1 MPVPL
6 TVIGGYLGSGKTTLI
21 NRVLSSPGAGRMAV
35 VVNDFGDVNID
46 AALIAARGADTLELT
61 NGCICCQITD
71 DVQRT
76 MSTLASRDDLDH
88 VVCEVSGIGDPS
100 QLGTWRTFPGFRPG
114 PMIVCAD
121 ALTTP
126 RRARD
131 EYVGDVVRRQL
142 ESADVIIVTKGDLAE
157 PTQIE
162 GTRDVCRR
170 INPEADLQV
179 SSGGDPTAV
188 SEAIRRWA
196 DAHVDEDVGARP
208 DAAGADRLSHAD
220 VHSTETVPLAV
231 GVPAES
237 VVSVLTAH
245 EHLLVRAKGFAQQAD
260 GAWLQ
265 VHLAGGTATTGPA
278 PARSHAEVVLIT
290 AGPQA
295 ARSLSTVAQALR
307 ALPADDT
314 SPTRQTHSTRRHPW
328 T

>member
-21 NRVLSSPGAGRMAV
+21 NRVLSSPDAGRVAV

-46 AALIAARGADTLELT
+46 AALVAARGADTLELT
-61 NGCICCQITD
+61 NGCICCLVTD

-76 MSTLASRDDLDH
+76 MSGLAARDDLEH
-88 VVCEVSGIGDPS
+88 VMCEVSGIGDPS
-100 QLGTWRTFPGFRPG
+100 QLGTWRTYPGFRPG
-114 PMIVCAD
+114 PTIVCAD

-142 ESADVIIVTKGDLAE
+142 AAADIILVTKGDLAE
-157 PTQIE
+157 PAQIE
-162 GTRDVCRR
+162 GTQDVCRR
-170 INPEADLQV
+170 INPGADIQV
-179 SSGGDPTAV
+179 SSSGDPTAV

-196 DAHVDEDVGARP
+196 AADEDVGARP
-208 DAAGADRLSHAD
+208 DEARADPPPHAD
-220 VHSTETVPLAV
+220 VHSTETVRLAV

-237 VVSVLTAH
+237 VTSVLTAH
-245 EHLLVRAKGFAQQAD
+245 AHLLVRAKGFVQRAD

-265 VHLAGGTATTGPA
+265 VHLAGGTATTAPA
-278 PARSHAEVVLIT
+278 PARPHAEVVLIS

-307 ALPADDT
+307 TLPADDT
-314 SPTRQTHSTRRHPW
+314 SPTRQTDSTRRHPW

>member
-1 MPVPL
+1 MSVPL

-21 NRVLSSPGAGRMAV
+21 NRLLSSPGAGRMAV

-76 MSTLASRDDLDH
+76 MSYLASRDDLDH

-100 QLGTWRTFPGFRPG
+100 QLGTWRTYPGFRPG
-114 PMIVCAD
+114 PTIVCAD

-131 EYVGDVVRRQL
+131 EYVGDVVRRQI
-142 ESADVIIVTKGDLAE
+142 EAADVILVTKGDLAE
-157 PTQIE
+157 SAQIE

-179 SSGGDPTAV
+179 SSGEDPTAV
-188 SEAIRRWA
+188 SAAISRWS
-196 DAHVDEDVGARP
+196 DADEDAGARP
-208 DAAGADRLSHAD
+208 DAAGADPLPHAD
-220 VHSTETVPLAV
+220 VHSTETVRIAV
-231 GVPAES
+231 GVPAEA

-245 EHLLVRAKGFAQQAD
+245 EHLLVRAKGFAQEAD

-265 VHLAGGTATTGPA
+265 VHLAGGTATTAPA
-278 PARSHAEVVLIT
+278 PSRSHAEVVLIS

-307 ALPADDT
+307 TLPTNDT
-314 SPTRQTHSTRRHPW
+314 STNR
-328 T
+328 